1 MEVVIVGVGGG
12 GGRGERNFMLSI
24 KRRIEERRNE
34 DD

>member
-1 MEVVIVGVGGG
+1 MEVVIVGVGG